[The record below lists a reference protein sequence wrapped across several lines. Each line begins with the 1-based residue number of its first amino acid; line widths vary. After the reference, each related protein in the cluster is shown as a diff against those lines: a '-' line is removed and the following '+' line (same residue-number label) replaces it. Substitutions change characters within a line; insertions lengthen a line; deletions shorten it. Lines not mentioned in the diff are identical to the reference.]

1 MDVFITKAAKFFPN
15 EPVGNDDMESFLG
28 MIDGK
33 PSKARRIVLRSN
45 GIQQRYYALD
55 KEGNVTHTNAQM
67 AANAVR
73 GLLGNLSDP
82 NRASD
87 DDLSIDDIDLLC
99 CGTSSPEQ
107 ILPSHASMV
116 HGELGG
122 SRNTEV
128 VSFAG
133 SCCTGVEALKYAYM
147 SVKLGLSAHAV
158 AAASERTS
166 PWMRASYFQ
175 QESEQLAL
183 LERQPMLAFEKEFLR
198 WMLSDGA
205 LALLLKSKPN
215 KSGISLRIDWI
226 DITSFANTKETCMY
240 AGGEKD
246 TDGRLK
252 GWASFPEQ
260 DWLSRSLFALKQDT
274 RMLSEYIVTLG
285 IDFLMQ
291 LADKYHFTPDD
302 VDWFLPHLSSMFF
315 KDKILNESKE
325 RGFYIPEEK
334 WFINLT
340 KVGNIGSA
348 SAFAMTEELMYS
360 GRLKPGQKILLMVP
374 ESARFTYCYCM
385 LTVVEAE

>member
-1 MDVFITKAAKFFPN
+1 MDVYITKAAKFFPN
-15 EPVGNDDMESFLG
+15 EPVSNDEMESILG
-28 MIDGK
+28 MVDGK

-45 GIQQRYYALD
+45 GIKQRYYALD
-55 KEGNVTHTNAQM
+55 KNGNVTHTNAQM

-73 GLLGNLSDP
+73 GLFGNSNGQGQANEKP
-82 NRASD
+82 
-87 DDLSIDDIDLLC
+87 LSIDDIDLLC

-122 SRNTEV
+122 SKNTEV

-133 SCCTGVEALKYAYM
+133 SCCTGVDALKYAYM
-147 SVKLGLSAHAV
+147 AVKLGLSKNAAV
-158 AAASERTS
+158 AASERTS

-175 QESEQLAL
+175 KESEQLAL
-183 LERQPMLAFEKEFLR
+183 LESQPMLAFEKEFLR

-205 LALLLKSKPN
+205 LALLLQEKPN
-215 KSGISLRIDWI
+215 GNGLSLRIDWI

-246 TDGRLK
+246 ADGHLK
-252 GWASFPEQ
+252 GWASFPGQE
-260 DWLSRSLFALKQDT
+260 WLTRSLFALKQDT
-274 RMLSEYIVTLG
+274 RMLSENIVTLG
-285 IDFLMQ
+285 INFLLQ
-291 LADKYHFTPDD
+291 LADKHHFTPDD
-302 VDWFLPHLSSMFF
+302 VNWFLPHLSSMFF

-334 WFINLT
+334 WFINLP

-374 ESARFTYCYCM
+374 ESARFSYCYCM
-385 LTVVEAE
+385 LTVVGD